1 MVGKLPWDYPMRVFF
16 EASKVVSEHIGRKRI
31 NGLDLDD
38 LLLSIVS
45 MCLYPF
51 QAMPTR
57 DTKLTSFIQRHKR
70 HVSAVVVRAV
80 GGKTWASRRSS
91 LVFSAAP
98 TTLSLERSCFL
109 HRPSSFIECAPI
121 GIFNQHYAI
130 DLGSFLLPL
139 GVFLLLAVRYTEWCQ
154 PIIGVAAFGS
164 SLHLLSH
171 LQDGFYS
178 TRAVI
183 ADVFFLVVA
192 LLLIALLVIKKGSSD
207 E

>member
-1 MVGKLPWDYPMRVFF
+1 MSKLGKFVCLFCGVYYSVTGALLFFAPSFFFHRV
-16 EASKVVSEHIGRKRI
+16 
-31 NGLDLDD
+31 
-38 LLLSIVS
+38 
-45 MCLYPF
+45 
-51 QAMPTR
+51 
-57 DTKLTSFIQRHKR
+57 
-70 HVSAVVVRAV
+70 
-80 GGKTWASRRSS
+80 
-91 LVFSAAP
+91 
-98 TTLSLERSCFL
+98 
-109 HRPSSFIECAPI
+109 API

-139 GVFLLLAVRYTEWCQ
+139 GVFLLLGVRYTEWSR

-171 LQDGFYS
+171 LRDGFYS

-192 LLLIALLVIKKGSSD
+192 LLLIAPLVNKKGSSD